1 MKKVK
6 ETHSGFY
13 QKLIIVLFLIFN
25 TDFEYISKQWLQIPH
40 LTCTTMLDKLL
51 TLRSRKAE
59 QMERVCI
66 VLS

>member
-6 ETHSGFY
+6 EMHSGFY

-25 TDFEYISKQWLQIPH
+25 TDFEYISKQWLQIPY

-51 TLRSRKAE
+51 AVRSRKAK
-59 QMERVCI
+59 
-66 VLS
+66 